1 VSISGIFPSRNLG
14 KPTLKLESAPIPLH
28 DEQDLDDHSF
38 LNHPLL
44 KTFILSLLCVFAFKA
59 RATDLDTLR
68 QRIHA
73 DLVAKTD
80 NSEAAAFVSTQNT
93 DGSWTDVN
101 YADKD
106 ESRWVPVIHLRR
118 LVSIG
123 AAYYTSGHALHQS
136 STALTAIERGLT
148 YWYGRNSTSNNWWH
162 IEVNTPQQL
171 GAVLVMCYDNLPP
184 ATITNGAAELFA
196 GKNSWSGQNRIYTS
210 FSGIYQA
217 ILQNNPTYL
226 ASQFTRI
233 RDQARY
239 KTALGRTGVTNNN
252 EAEGIRIDHSF
263 YQHGPALYN
272 GFYGAHYVTDM
283 AFWMAM
289 SDGLSFG
296 FSVAEKAVVQ
306 DHVLDGQ
313 GWMNR
318 FGVLDPNTVNRKIS
332 HDNYD
337 YVTLRYHD
345 PIVYGLEYLRAP
357 SLALP
362 RATEIEAFYQH
373 MVNGAPSQ
381 ISGNRAFWKTDFM
394 VQAGVGYQVS
404 TKLWSWHNYGT
415 ETINGDNLQGVFL
428 PLGGTFLLQNGDEYL
443 DIFPVWDW
451 GRLPGTTTL
460 RRDPGSASPV
470 NTLGTQKFA
479 GSVSNGTEG
488 ATAYD
493 HSYDT
498 VTAKK
503 SWFYFADSY
512 VMLGSGIN
520 SSNGTI
526 PVNTTVNQAWLDGG
540 IDISATGG
548 ESALPVGESTPAGLS
563 WVFHDNVGYL
573 FPAGGNVTVAR
584 KAQSGSWREIN
595 DDLSNTTITRDVFSL
610 WFNHGTAPANANYA
624 SVVVPAKTRTQFDA
638 FRAANPI
645 SILENTAA
653 LQAVRHSTRQLV
665 QSAFFQAGTLTTPQ
679 GLVVTT
685 SQPCLVMV
693 DQTTSPATV
702 TVADP
707 TQELVSVLV
716 TITEPGQAVRELS
729 YVLPINDNAGRST
742 NAISIAPP
750 EPDPI
755 LAGTVIAFSQQSSA
769 TANGQAAYASDG
781 IVNDDNK
788 RWAANTP
795 YPQWVEIDLGADYLL
810 TSSEVFTYLNRD
822 YRFKIEAKPNGGTYS
837 VVVDRTASNQ
847 IGPIAD
853 TIASFKARYV
863 KVTVTGAA
871 TYSGTFISLNE
882 VRLRGRVSSTPYESW
897 SAGIAWGSTPVD
909 QRDPEDDPDGD
920 GRNNSLERALGGSPV
935 ISNPDVGLESDVA
948 VQPDGS
954 VLFTLA
960 YNKATADMTY
970 AMVHSDSLATWSAAG
985 VSAEQFDANR
995 SLYFRTWTT
1004 PTDTPRAFVRLQIW
1018 SNP

>member
-1 VSISGIFPSRNLG
+1 MSWFYSRRYFFFVLLVFVFG
-14 KPTLKLESAPIPLH
+14 SSA
-28 DEQDLDDHSF
+28 S
-38 LNHPLL
+38 
-44 KTFILSLLCVFAFKA
+44 
-59 RATDLDTLR
+59 ATDLDTLR
-68 QRIHA
+68 QRIHT

-80 NSEAAAFVSTQNT
+80 KSEAAAYVASQNT

-106 ESRWVPVIHLRR
+106 ESRWLPVIHLRR
-118 LVSIG
+118 LVAIG

-136 STALTAIERGLT
+136 PTALTAIERGLT

-171 GAVLVMCYDNLPP
+171 GAVLVMCYDDLLP

-196 GKNSWSGQNRIYTS
+196 GKSSWSGQNRIYTS
-210 FSGIYQA
+210 FSGVYQA

-226 ASQFTRI
+226 ATQFTRI

-239 KTALGRTGVTNNN
+239 KGSLSRTGVSNNN

-289 SDGLSFG
+289 SDGLSFA
-296 FSVAEKAVVQ
+296 FTPAEKAVVQ
-306 DHVLDGQ
+306 DYVLEGQ

-337 YVTLRYHD
+337 YVTLRYHA
-345 PIVYGLEYLRAP
+345 PIVYGLEYLRSP

-394 VQAGVGYQVS
+394 VQAGAGYQVS

-415 ETINGDNLQGVFL
+415 ETINGDNLQGIFL
-428 PLGGTFLLQNGDEYL
+428 PLGGTFLLQNGNEYL
-443 DIFPVWDW
+443 EIFPVWDW
-451 GRLPGTTTL
+451 GRIPGTTTL
-460 RRDPGSASPV
+460 RRDPGSASPA

-479 GSVSNGTEG
+479 GGVSNGTEG

-503 SWFYFADSY
+503 SWFYFAEAY
-512 VMLGSGIN
+512 VMLGAGIN
-520 SSNGTI
+520 GNNVTL
-526 PVNTTVNQAWLDGG
+526 PVNSTVNQARLGG
-540 IDISATGG
+540 AVTISATAG
-548 ESALPVGESTPAGLS
+548 ESTFPVGESAPAGLS

-573 FPAGGNVTVAR
+573 LPAGGNVTVAR

-595 DDLSNTTITRDVFSL
+595 DDLPSTTLTKDVFSL
-610 WFNHGTAPANANYA
+610 WFNHGTAPVNDTYA
-624 SVVVPAKTRTQFDA
+624 AVVVPASTRTQFDA
-638 FRAANPI
+638 FRTDNPI
-645 SILENTAA
+645 GILANTSAI
-653 LQAVRHSTRQLV
+653 QAVRHSSRQLV
-665 QSAFFQAGTLTTPQ
+665 QAAFFQAGTLTTPQ
-679 GLVVTT
+679 GLIVTVT
-685 SQPCLVMV
+685 QPCLVMV
-693 DQTTSPATV
+693 DQATSPATV

-707 TQELVSVLV
+707 TQELVSVQM
-716 TITEPGQAVRELS
+716 TITEPGQAPRALN
-729 YVLPINDNAGRST
+729 YTLPTGDNAGRST
-742 NAISIAPP
+742 STTSVAPP
-750 EPDPI
+750 PLDPI
-755 LAGTVIAFSQQSSA
+755 LSGTVIAFSQQTSA
-769 TANGQAAYASDG
+769 TANGQAAYVTDG
-781 IVNDDNK
+781 IVNDDNQ

-822 YRFKIEAKPNGGTYS
+822 YRFRIEAQPNGGTYS
-837 VVVDRTASNQ
+837 VVVDRTTNTQ
-847 IGPIAD
+847 PGPIAD
-853 TIASFKARYV
+853 NIASFKARFV
-863 KVTVTGAA
+863 KVTLTGAA
-871 TYSGTFISLNE
+871 TYTGTFISLNE
-882 VRLRGRVSSTPYESW
+882 VRLRGLDVLTPYQEW
-897 SAGIAWGSTPVD
+897 SAGIAWGGTTVD
-909 QRDPEDDPDGD
+909 QRDADDDPDGD
-920 GRNNSLERALGGSPV
+920 GRSNELERALGCSPV
-935 ISNPDVGLESDVA
+935 TPDATAGAETDVA

-954 VLFTLA
+954 LLFRIF
-960 YNKATADMTY
+960 YNKAADDLVYTL
-970 AMVHSDSLATWSAAG
+970 VHSDDLSAWSGDGA
-985 VSAEQFDANR
+985 STEQFDEL
-995 SLYFRTWTT
+995 SGWYYQTWTA
-1004 PTDTPRAFVRLQIW
+1004 PADSPKAFVRLAIT
-1018 SNP
+1018 SLP